1 MELSITK
8 IANDIIKEY
17 KPTENWEETSI
28 ELLIYDYIGKYL
40 TEILT
45 LNDNVN
51 AIKTM
56 ILKTLN
62 KN

>member
-17 KPTENWEETSI
+17 KPTENWEEASI

-40 TEILT
+40 TEILA